1 MIERFI
7 QCEHQGMTYI
17 YREAVVHPIV
27 QQFLDNYP
35 VPEVAAGQCD
45 EFATMLADVFRSIGE
60 DNFEVFGLLVN
71 GKASHIVLKKDG
83 IWYDPTGI
91 QFGQPLKVFT
101 DETMPPIYKI
111 HKKLDNRQYTNNK
124 MEKTYVTNPSDAPEG
139 VALKTGPKG
148 GKYYDEPVGDS
159 LEKTTPKT
167 VTYINSILS
176 KLQKD
181 SKKDNFSMQNRSF
194 IQKPIPNNFV
204 EFKKSKKKI
213 LSQHEPHHCYYH
225 SLNTAKQNP
234 KMGLAVGLHIQDIND
249 LKKHGD
255 LALEQGEGK
264 VFQPIGMSLHAWNLD
279 EKGEVNDTTFGNKNP
294 NDKNEIYIGETVN
307 PNNFK
312 DDTELEDYLWKKLLD
327 YESPKNVEMKENK

>member
-60 DNFEVFGLLVN
+60 DNFEVYGLLVN
-71 GKASHIVLKKDG
+71 GKSSHIVLKKDG
-83 IWYDPTGI
+83 VWYDPTGI

-101 DETMPPIYKI
+101 DETMPPIYQI

-148 GKYYDEPVGDS
+148 GKYYDEPGEKKSDDKQTKLPQQDVDEDGDPIDRETYPYGGDDKGRKIRLQKGEWTEDDGLQIATNLREKGIVGKELINEIMKEAPSMTREDAAYFMYRTSGFIFAKTPDS
-159 LEKTTPKT
+159 VKYGPGENAKTLLKSVGFNSADELRKHYDDERKSGMNPGEIATRLG
-167 VTYINSILS
+167 INYRTLSIL
-176 KLQKD
+176 
-181 SKKDNFSMQNRSF
+181 
-194 IQKPIPNNFV
+194 
-204 EFKKSKKKI
+204 
-213 LSQHEPHHCYYH
+213 LSE
-225 SLNTAKQNP
+225 T
-234 KMGLAVGLHIQDIND
+234 
-249 LKKHGD
+249 
-255 LALEQGEGK
+255 EET
-264 VFQPIGMSLHAWNLD
+264 
-279 EKGEVNDTTFGNKNP
+279 EK
-294 NDKNEIYIGETVN
+294 
-307 PNNFK
+307 
-312 DDTELEDYLWKKLLD
+312 
-327 YESPKNVEMKENK
+327 